1 MASPFR
7 PAVPALMT
15 GARAARPVPEGA
27 SARIT
32 QRQDEPQHLKRLLA
46 YSRDY
51 QVAHRW
57 RRARAFGT
65 FALAAV
71 GPFISLFIP
80 ATTDLVAAISA
91 GWLVLGRTVL
101 TGMEQR
107 ATQHAVRVQELYDTN
122 LFHLTWNT
130 ALAGRKPAPEDVAAS
145 ARHITDDSDYRNWY
159 SVDLGATQWPADVL
173 LCQRQSMVWS
183 RREHRAYSATILTTG
198 VAWFVIGL
206 VIALV
211 RDLDLADYLIKIFLP
226 SAPAFLDTIE
236 LARLHGQH
244 ANARQQA
251 EHKIDDLWQVYT
263 HQPET
268 LTISSCRE
276 VQDAAFLLRRD
287 GPRVPNLFYKLRR
300 ARSEANTKAGT
311 AALRNGD
318 DAAGHAP

>member
-1 MASPFR
+1 
-7 PAVPALMT
+7 MT
-15 GARAARPVPEGA
+15 STHAARPVPEGA
-27 SARIT
+27 TARIT
-32 QRQDEPQHLKRLLA
+32 QRQDEPQHLNRLLA

-51 QVAHRW
+51 QIAHRW
-57 RRARAFGT
+57 RRARALGT

-91 GWLVLGRTVL
+91 GWLVLGRTLL

-107 ATQHAVRVQELYDTN
+107 ATHHAARVQELYDTN
-122 LFHLTWNT
+122 LFHLPWNT

-145 ARHITDDSDYRNWY
+145 ARHITDDTKYRNWY
-159 SVDLGATQWPADVL
+159 SVDLGTTPWPADVL

-183 RREHRAYSATILTTG
+183 RQEHRAYSATILTTG
-198 VAWFVIGL
+198 VIWFIIGL

-211 RDLDLADYLIKIFLP
+211 RDLSLADYLIKIFLP

-236 LARLHGQH
+236 LARQHWQH

-251 EHKIDDLWQVYT
+251 EHKIDDLWQAYVT
-263 HQPET
+263 QPDT
-268 LTISSCRE
+268 LAISNCRE
-276 VQDAAFLLRRD
+276 VQDAAFLLRRN

-300 ARSEANTKAGT
+300 ARSEANTRAGT
-311 AALRNGD
+311 AALLNGSH
-318 DAAGHAP
+318 AGQAPD